1 MSFHA
6 QYRSTITIL
15 LFFKSFLNLK
25 LTNNPKS
32 NLENSC
38 SLLPSHIKAQNESFS
53 HPFFF
58 LKQNTGNR
66 GRRTLHHHPRSRAK
80 KTKKG
85 GINVA
90 PQRSRQ
96 AGTREH
102 FVNIS
107 GSKSVARFPSVT
119 RGCLPWERGE
129 RYTYIPGSERERER
143 RNEGEGEKTF
153 SNIRRSLCISSKVRR
168 LSRRRWMVV
177 DVEGWRV

>member
-1 MSFHA
+1 MTQQSKIQSQAKNSRSHS
-6 QYRSTITIL
+6 QYPISKHKMETTIL
-15 LFFKSFLNLK
+15 PASILLSQAKHRK
-25 LTNNPKS
+25 
-32 NLENSC
+32 ENV
-38 SLLPSHIKAQNESFS
+38 PSS
-53 HPFFF
+53 
-58 LKQNTGNR
+58 
-66 GRRTLHHHPRSRAK
+66 SRAK

-96 AGTREH
+96 GGTREH

-107 GSKSVARFPSVT
+107 GSKSVARFPSVIAGLPSLGT
-119 RGCLPWERGE
+119 RGE
-129 RYTYIPGSERERER
+129 YTYIYIPGEKRERER
-143 RNEGEGEKTF
+143 RNEGEKTF

>member
-1 MSFHA
+1 MINLRVIPRTIS
-6 QYRSTITIL
+6 YTITIL

-38 SLLPSHIKAQNESFS
+38 SLLPSTTSHIKARNESFS

-119 RGCLPWERGE
+119 RGCLSWERGE
-129 RYTYIPGSERERER
+129 RYTYIPGEKWKREREREK
-143 RNEGEGEKTF
+143 E
-153 SNIRRSLCISSKVRR
+153 
-168 LSRRRWMVV
+168 RRRRRENVFKHPAQPLHL
-177 DVEGWRV
+177 EQSETS

>member
-1 MSFHA
+1 MTQQSKIQSQAKNSRSHS
-6 QYRSTITIL
+6 QYPISKHKMETTIL
-15 LFFKSFLNLK
+15 PASILLSQAKHRK
-25 LTNNPKS
+25 
-32 NLENSC
+32 ENV
-38 SLLPSHIKAQNESFS
+38 PSS
-53 HPFFF
+53 
-58 LKQNTGNR
+58 
-66 GRRTLHHHPRSRAK
+66 SRAK

-96 AGTREH
+96 GGTREH

-119 RGCLPWERGE
+119 RGCLPWERE
-129 RYTYIPGSERERER
+129 ASIHIYIPGEKRER
-143 RNEGEGEKTF
+143 RNEGEKTF

>member
-1 MSFHA
+1 M
-6 QYRSTITIL
+6 
-15 LFFKSFLNLK
+15 
-25 LTNNPKS
+25 
-32 NLENSC
+32 
-38 SLLPSHIKAQNESFS
+38 
-53 HPFFF
+53 
-58 LKQNTGNR
+58 
-66 GRRTLHHHPRSRAK
+66 LHHHPRSRAK

-129 RYTYIPGSERERER
+129 RYTYIPGEKWKREREGTKAKAR
-143 RNEGEGEKTF
+143 KRFQTSGAA
-153 SNIRRSLCISSKVRR
+153 SA
-168 LSRRRWMVV
+168 SRAK
-177 DVEGWRV
+177 

>member
-6 QYRSTITIL
+6 QYRSITITIL

-38 SLLPSHIKAQNESFS
+38 SLLPSTTSHIKAQNESFS

-129 RYTYIPGSERERER
+129 RYTYIPGEKWKREREK
-143 RNEGEGEKTF
+143 E
-153 SNIRRSLCISSKVRR
+153 
-168 LSRRRWMVV
+168 RRRRRENVFKHPAQPLHL
-177 DVEGWRV
+177 EQSETS